1 MHHPL
6 TFFDIFVCHGT
17 KTVPICE
24 SFAELLLFRFFP
36 TRSKGWQMTCTE
48 VSHSKGAARWPKSGR
63 RPHFC
68 WQVVQADQISLGFW
82 FGRFVLPL
90 CSQDCRVKSP
100 SSDMFIHVLQY
111 SSGSQVLTLL
121 RAELRGAIA
130 IVNGVGIQIRSSLYL
145 VITSCNSC
153 WIVVLSLTTSTNEAL
168 TVLLEIAWH
177 GLLAQQA
184 WHHQEFIMEL
194 FVAAAAALSLRVS
207 LQPFILGLLPKTCA
221 GFSRV

>member
-1 MHHPL
+1 MAQKL
-6 TFFDIFVCHGT
+6 YQFVKVLLNFCFSG
-17 KTVPICE
+17 
-24 SFAELLLFRFFP
+24 SFQPDLRVHRWHAQKFLA
-36 TRSKGWQMTCTE
+36 
-48 VSHSKGAARWPKSGR
+48 SKGAARWPKSGR

-153 WIVVLSLTTSTNEAL
+153 WIVVLSLTTSTDEAL
-168 TVLLEIAWH
+168 TVLLEVAWH

-207 LQPFILGLLPKTCA
+207 LQPFILLPKTCA
-221 GFSRV
+221 GFSRVWVTS